1 LRRYNDAGRVA
12 DDGLLMTISIPVRA
26 AFVALMLCGPLLG
39 EARAQSDSSPGITDR
54 MKSFFFGPSTPQQG
68 AGGTAGPPEEID
80 CPGVAVR
87 QGASTLA
94 ISTAG
99 NDSSPMSMRYQV
111 TIGQTARECA
121 ALGGVMTMKVGVQGR
136 VLLGPAGG
144 PGRVDVPLRVAVVE
158 EGTNPKPIISKLY
171 RLAVDV
177 PPGQTTVP
185 FVHVDQD
192 VTFPLPRG
200 DALDNYVVYVGFD
213 PSAAPAKPERKQKK
227 R

>member
-1 LRRYNDAGRVA
+1 MAV
-12 DDGLLMTISIPVRA
+12 SIAMRA
-26 AFVALMLCGPLLG
+26 AFVALMLFGAPGWPVG
-39 EARAQSDSSPGITDR
+39 EARAQESPGITDR
-54 MKSFFFGPSTPQQG
+54 MKSFFFGPSTPQPGTG
-68 AGGTAGPPEEID
+68 APASAGLPEEIE

-99 NDSSPMSMRYQV
+99 SESSPMSTRYQV

-144 PGRVDVPLRVAVVE
+144 PGRVDVPLRFAVVE
-158 EGTNPKPIISKLY
+158 EGTNPKPIVSKLY

-177 PPGQTTVP
+177 PPGQTMVP

-192 VTFPLPRG
+192 VTFPMPRG
-200 DALDNYVVYVGFD
+200 DALDNYIVYVGFD

>member
-1 LRRYNDAGRVA
+1 
-12 DDGLLMTISIPVRA
+12 MTVSILRA
-26 AFVALMLCGPLLG
+26 ALLALMLCGPLG
-39 EARAQSDSSPGITDR
+39 WPGAARAQQESPGITDR
-54 MKSFFFGPSTPQQG
+54 MKSFFGFGSSTPQPG
-68 AGGTAGPPEEID
+68 AGAPAVPPEEID
-80 CPGVAVR
+80 CPGITIR

-99 NDSSPMSMRYQV
+99 SDATPMSTRYQV

-121 ALGGVMTMKVGVQGR
+121 ALGGVMTLKVGVQGR

-158 EGTNPKPIISKLY
+158 EGTTPKPIVSKLY
-171 RLAVDV
+171 RLTVDV
-177 PPGQTTVP
+177 GPGQTMVP
-185 FVHVDQD
+185 FTHVDQD

-213 PSAAPAKPERKQKK
+213 PSAGPAKPERKKK
-227 R
+227 K